1 MYSRD
6 GLDWTLSPV
15 AAANASIAFEGGASV
30 DVFRQRPKV
39 LVSAPAPQAKGVAIT
54 HIFHGAMHCG
64 ERTITDAASA
74 PRNRCTNSTWPTTSS
89 TSASTSMHAAQPLTG
104 SGGVGDGVGINGPIG
119 MDYSFTTVVPL
130 AS

>member
-6 GLDWTLSPV
+6 GLDWTLSPM
-15 AAANASIAFEGGASV
+15 AAANASIAFKGGASV

-39 LVSAPAPQAKGVAIT
+39 LVSATAARAKGVAIT
-54 HIFHGAMHCG
+54 HIFHGAMRCG

-74 PRNRCTNSTWPTTSS
+74 PQNRCTNSTWPP
-89 TSASTSMHAAQPLTG
+89 AGREGLG
-104 SGGVGDGVGINGPIG
+104 NGVSINGPIG

-130 AS
+130 KKS